1 MKEIGIM
8 EVGGFK
14 VGHAQNLEAGT
25 GLTVILLDHM
35 SPAGLDVRGGGPAS
49 RESQILNPLMTA
61 EGINA
66 VVLSGG
72 SAFGLDAAGGVQKY
86 LEERGEGFAVGPIRV
101 PLVCQSCVFD
111 LGCGRYDVRPDAAMA
126 YQACENASYD
136 APKEGNVGAGTG
148 CTVGKIMGI
157 ERAMKTG
164 FGTYAVQ
171 AGNIKVGAMVAVNA
185 AGDVYGADGKV
196 MAGLLSEDRKSLSSS
211 FEAMIQGLEVQ
222 AGVRYHHRLRGH
234 QCKAAQGK
242 ALQGGRYDPQRL
254 CPGHPSGAYLRRRRQ
269 HLCAQHR
276 RGGGQHGRGGHAGG
290 LCHGAGHSPCGGNG
304 RERLRLSGEKRY
316 SLSVMEPAADRR
328 IRNKITMER
337 CMEFPCGALFASNL
351 GGATKNAPWTQR
363 RHMI

>member
-8 EVGGFK
+8 EMGGFK

-222 AGVRYHHRLRGH
+222 AGANTTIGCVVTNVKLPKAKL
-234 QCKAAQGK
+234 CKVAGMTHNGYARAIRPVHTSGDGDSIY
-242 ALQGGRYDPQRL
+242 AL
-254 CPGHPSGAYLRRRRQ
+254 ST
-269 HLCAQHR
+269 
-276 RGGGQHGRGGHAGG
+276 
-290 LCHGAGHSPCGGNG
+290 
-304 RERLRLSGEKRY
+304 GEVEG
-316 SLSVMEPAADRR
+316 SMDAV
-328 IRNKITMER
+328 
-337 CMEFPCGALFASNL
+337 GALA
-351 GGATKNAPWTQR
+351 AYAMEQAIR
-363 RHMI
+363 RAAETAESAYGYLARKDIL

>member
-14 VGHAQNLEAGT
+14 VGHAQNQEAGT

-111 LGCGRYDVRPDAAMA
+111 LCVGRHDIRPDGAMA
-126 YQACENASYD
+126 YEACRNASYD
-136 APKEGNVGAGTG
+136 TPKEGNVGAGTG
-148 CTVGKIMGI
+148 CTVGKIMGLD
-157 ERAMKTG
+157 RAMKTG

-171 AGNIKVGAMVAVNA
+171 AGDIKVGAMVAVNA
-185 AGDVYGADGKV
+185 AGDVCNADGSV
-196 MAGLLSEDRKSLSSS
+196 LAGLLSADHSHCESS
-211 FEAMIQGLEVQ
+211 FDAMAQGLTLQ
-222 AGVRYHHRLRGH
+222 AGVNTTIGAVVTNVKLPKAKL
-234 QCKAAQGK
+234 CKVAGMTHNGYAR
-242 ALQGGRYDPQRL
+242 AIRPV
-254 CPGHPSGAYLRRRRQ
+254 HTSGDGDSIYAISTGTVEGSMD
-269 HLCAQHR
+269 A
-276 RGGGQHGRGGHAGG
+276 
-290 LCHGAGHSPCGGNG
+290 
-304 RERLRLSGEKRY
+304 
-316 SLSVMEPAADRR
+316 V
-328 IRNKITMER
+328 
-337 CMEFPCGALFASNL
+337 GALA
-351 GGATKNAPWTQR
+351 ACAMEQAIR
-363 RHMI
+363 RAAVAAESAYGFTALCDLKK

>member
-111 LGCGRYDVRPDAAMA
+111 LGVGRYDIRPDAAMA
-126 YQACENASYD
+126 YAACESASYD
-136 APKEGNVGAGTG
+136 APQEGNVGAGTG
-148 CTVGKIMGI
+148 CTVGKIMGPD
-157 ERAMKTG
+157 RAMKTG

-185 AGDVYGADGKV
+185 AGDVYAADGTV
-196 MAGLLSEDRKSLSSS
+196 LSGLLSQDKSCCESS
-211 FEAMIQGLEVQ
+211 FDAMIQGLELQSGVNTTIGAVVTNVKLTKAKLCKVAGMTHNGYARAIRPVHTSGDGDSIYAISTGELEASMDAVGALAAYAMEQ
-222 AGVRYHHRLRGH
+222 AIRR
-234 QCKAAQGK
+234 AA
-242 ALQGGRYDPQRL
+242 
-254 CPGHPSGAYLRRRRQ
+254 
-269 HLCAQHR
+269 
-276 RGGGQHGRGGHAGG
+276 
-290 LCHGAGHSPCGGNG
+290 
-304 RERLRLSGEKRY
+304 
-316 SLSVMEPAADRR
+316 MAADSAYGY
-328 IRNKITMER
+328 K
-337 CMEFPCGALFASNL
+337 AWKDL
-351 GGATKNAPWTQR
+351 K
-363 RHMI
+363 